1 MMSEFAKRTLSSI
14 ILVPGIL
21 FLLVQGGAY
30 FDALCIGL
38 SAFLIFEWCNLW
50 AKHAL
55 KKSLNFLVAILFLI
69 GLIYIALA
77 MYKFWTLKDVP
88 FRQFITFVIVWTTD
102 VGAYFFGKK
111 FGKTPFSPK
120 ISPKKTWEGF
130 WGGVFVC
137 VIICSGIM
145 YKHLADM
152 LPFTDA
158 SSYINNYFSG
168 ITLFSTFVFTFRFM
182 FYSIFAH
189 LGDLLE
195 SWVKRYLGVKDSSQ
209 LIPGHGGFLDRFD
222 SFLAVCFAYYIK
234 DVLHHFG
241 VFF

>member
-1 MMSEFAKRTLSSI
+1 MFK
-14 ILVPGIL
+14 
-21 FLLVQGGAY
+21 GGGY
-30 FDALCIGL
+30 FDGLCLGL
-38 SAFLIFEWCNLW
+38 FIVLVFEWSKLW
-50 AKHAL
+50 YGYTVRHAL
-55 KKSLNFLVAILFLI
+55 KLKDVLLIVIGVLYI
-69 GLIYIALA
+69 GLA
-77 MYKFWTLKDVP
+77 MHKFWTLKDIQNK
-88 FRQFITFVIVWTTD
+88 QFMTFLIVWTTD
-102 VGAYFFGKK
+102 VGAYLFGKK

-137 VIICSGIM
+137 IVACSALM
-145 YKHLADM
+145 YIQLAEL
-152 LPFTDA
+152 LPYADA
-158 SSYINNYFSG
+158 SSFLNNFFCG
-168 ITLFSTFVFTFRFM
+168 ITLFSTLVFSIRFM

-222 SFLAVCFAYYIK
+222 SFLAVCLAYYVK
-234 DVLHHFG
+234 DILHYWG